1 MKFGI
6 CTSVGN
12 ASAVKGAGWDYV
24 EESVQGLLHAHD
36 QPAGEW
42 IGADLVGG
50 AALPVPAANMMVP
63 ADHKVTGPE
72 VNAGK
77 LATYMSIAL
86 SRAQRVGISTIVF
99 GSGGARMVP
108 EGFDKARATDQI
120 VSFLKSVAPVA
131 EDHGVTIVVEHLNQK
146 ECNILNGVDECAE
159 VVRRVDHP
167 AVRLLVDTYH
177 VWVDGIDYSEI
188 EKNVSLVRHVHL
200 ADLEGR
206 VAPGLSGKSA
216 YGPIFKILKSGGY
229 KGRISVEA
237 LQFDITVD
245 GAKVLKTVKEAWGA
259 A

>member
-6 CTSVGN
+6 CTAVAN
-12 ASAVKGAGWDYV
+12 ATAVKAAGWDYV

-36 QPAGEW
+36 QAAGEW
-42 IGADLVGG
+42 VGADLVGG

-63 ADHKVTGPE
+63 ADHKVTGPD
-72 VNAGK
+72 VNPGK

-86 SRAQRVGISTIVF
+86 SRAQRVGINTVVF

-108 EGFDKARATDQI
+108 EGFDKAKATDQI

-131 EDHGVTIVVEHLNQK
+131 EDHGVTIVVEHLNK
-146 ECNILNGVDECAE
+146 TECNILNGVDECAE

-200 ADLEGR
+200 ADKEGR
-206 VAPGLSGKSA
+206 VAPGLSGTSD
-216 YGPIFKILKSGGY
+216 YVPIFKILKQGGY
-229 KGRISVEA
+229 KGKISVEA
-237 LQFDITVD
+237 MKFDVVSE
-245 GAKVLKTVKEAWGA
+245 GPKVLKTVKDAWA
-259 A
+259 AA